1 MAEAFIGLG
10 SNVGDPAANLEQAL
24 TRLAERVTIERVSSA
39 YLTDPVGLRAQ
50 PRFLNAVVRVRTDL
64 AARELLAVMTRI
76 EDEMGRQRDVRF
88 GPRTIDLDLL
98 LYGDATRRDPDLSLP
113 HPRMAERRF
122 VLVPL
127 AEIAPE
133 TRVPPDGRTAA
144 ELLSRLPAS
153 QGVDRIDLEGWPPSL
168 G

>member
-1 MAEAFIGLG
+1 MVEVFIGLG
-10 SNVGDPAANLEQAL
+10 SNVGDPVANLKEAL
-24 TRLAERVTIERVSSA
+24 TRLAEHVTLERVSSA
-39 YLTDPVGLRAQ
+39 YLTDPVGLREQ
-50 PRFLNAVVRVRTDL
+50 PRFLNAVVRARTELD
-64 AARELLAVMTRI
+64 ARELLSVMARL

-98 LYGDATRRDPDLSLP
+98 LYGNVTCQEPGLSLP
-113 HPRMAERRF
+113 HPRMADRRF

-127 AEIAPE
+127 SEIAPAI
-133 TRVPPDGRTAA
+133 RMPPDGWTVA

-153 QGVDRIDLEGWPPSL
+153 QAVDRIQLEGWPPSL